1 MYIHIKNQKIVAS
14 VSTTSVLYIEKDG
27 RKLRVVTENREFS
40 YYEKMNNVEPLL
52 DNTFLLCRKGCYI
65 NLSKIA
71 LMEDQCITFIN
82 GEKYWLGR
90 DNFNRTK
97 KQFINFLNNCKTI
110 R

>member
-52 DNTFLLCRKGCYI
+52 DNTFFLCRKGCYI